1 MKPVL
6 PGTALIL
13 SACLF
18 LAACSGRV
26 ATPAGQECVEG
37 LRIAN
42 QELEDAKVKG
52 FGASIQWIKAAG
64 LLTDASCAPATREV
78 RKLRRQGTARAHL
91 HKRGRKIRPASP
103 FWQDR
108 QPGVCSPANPRG
120 IMNNLRAV

>member
-6 PGTALIL
+6 ARTALIL

-26 ATPAGQECVEG
+26 ASPAGQECAEG

-52 FGASIQWIKAAG
+52 FSGSIQWVKAAG
-64 LLTDASCAPATREV
+64 LLTDASVHQQLEKFESCADKV
-78 RKLRRQGTARAHL
+78 RRARIYIIEAG
-91 HKRGRKIRPASP
+91 K
-103 FWQDR
+103 
-108 QPGVCSPANPRG
+108 
-120 IMNNLRAV
+120 

>member
-1 MKPVL
+1 MKLSPASTVL
-6 PGTALIL
+6 ALSL
-13 SACLF
+13 CLF

-64 LLTDASCAPATREV
+64 LLTDATVHQQLEKYESCADKV
-78 RKLRRQGTARAHL
+78 RRARIYIKEAE
-91 HKRGRKIRPASP
+91 K
-103 FWQDR
+103 
-108 QPGVCSPANPRG
+108 
-120 IMNNLRAV
+120 